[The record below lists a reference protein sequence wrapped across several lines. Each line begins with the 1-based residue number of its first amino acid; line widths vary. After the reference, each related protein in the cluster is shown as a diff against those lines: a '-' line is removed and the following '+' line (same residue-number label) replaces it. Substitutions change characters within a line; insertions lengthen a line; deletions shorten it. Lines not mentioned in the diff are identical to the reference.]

1 MKITIRDPLKLLPYQ
16 TGLVA
21 PPLQQ
26 VAAVGQSPLD
36 VDQRVVVL
44 GDPVPIVFCRRLG
57 GVGGVFVSPAATEGR
72 FQNNASTNVLTVRLQ
87 LVLSEGNVQPLQLRD
102 VFQRACR
109 VGTWKQSYNA
119 RTQNWVPGNFIVAV
133 AGTEFWDAPVYCGTG
148 GTYANMT
155 TVSYL
160 NTHDDGDETWSKQV
174 HCFVRRG
181 MQVTRIRDNIF
192 GPSNNLIDLALY
204 LIRQTSRFPEAM
216 INLDEM
222 LTAANFC
229 NANSLFYNG
238 VFNQSTNLEDWL
250 EQTSRGFLLRTSD
263 RAGKKTLRPRLPFN
277 DDHTIKTTV
286 ISWVFTFSEDHVLP
300 DGFEINYIPLSER
313 KPICAQMLWRQQPDD
328 DIGIIRSTEVRFDN
342 QALNGP
348 FEQYDLSEFC
358 TSENHA
364 VKVGAYNVA
373 RRQYIEHTLRLR
385 VRPDSFN
392 STLALGDIVRVLLNR
407 ETTPG
412 VVTLH
417 NYLYEVERIDRDISG
432 VVELD
437 LTHFPVNSQGQSIL
451 ALLVNDAVGA
461 GFQLPTGRADF
472 SCDDEGRRD
481 DTTELESDSYTDPS
495 LPGSGDFGYDLPPFN
510 PFDPNN
516 PNAPLDPS
524 NPYDPFPPG
533 GGFDSGGGPV
543 NPSDPLDEP
552 VGNPITGATGLDDRP
567 IVGDNLNLVPP
578 CPEGKVDWYRVDK
591 TTDERIFIKS
601 DPLGDGW
608 EAGSSLSITADDT
621 NFGIEAEASCPDP
634 GSPSGFGTPVVSSL
648 DLSVQPDVAQ
658 WTYARWKGTVQG
670 VSLTTDWVNFSD
682 SGAIPNAFLTI
693 SGALEGT
700 FFGNIPI
707 TSSPFYD
714 FGEDNP
720 LADLTYWNMP
730 PYGPVRWRA
739 SVLAIDNSIGSGGLD
754 KYLGGLGINGNANFS
769 NPAQPV
775 VSMPSTTQVG
785 ITYEIQGEWEFS
797 QDQSTVGLVWEGD
810 TLSSTPF

>member
-44 GDPVPIVFCRRLG
+44 GDPVPIVFCRRLD

-328 DIGIIRSTEVRFDN
+328 DIGIIRSAEVRFDN

-417 NYLYEVERIDRDISG
+417 NYLYEVERINRNISG

-451 ALLVNDAVGA
+451 ALIVNDAVGA

-472 SCDDEGRRD
+472 SCDDEGRRGD
-481 DTTELESDSYTDPS
+481 DTTELVSDPYTDPN
-495 LPGSGDFGYDLPPFN
+495 LPDPGDFEYDVPEYE
-510 PFDPNN
+510 
-516 PNAPLDPS
+516 PS
-524 NPYDPFPPG
+524 PPG
-533 GGFDSGGGPV
+533 GGFGSGGGPE
-543 NPSDPLDEP
+543 NPPDPLDEP
-552 VGNPITGATGLDDRP
+552 IVPVIEGASGQNGRPILSDVLTMPDICPGMRTEWFLIPSDGGESIMVGSGVAASYLIGPEATGFSVFAR
-567 IVGDNLNLVPP
+567 G
-578 CPEGKVDWYRVDK
+578 C
-591 TTDERIFIKS
+591 
-601 DPLGDGW
+601 
-608 EAGSSLSITADDT
+608 
-621 NFGIEAEASCPDP
+621 CPDP
-634 GSPSGFGTPVVSSL
+634 SAPGGFAACQQSETTLVAKGGELAVPGALLTDIFNWNILRNGVITTGLVGGPVI
-648 DLSVQPDVAQ
+648 Q
-658 WTYARWKGTVQG
+658 
-670 VSLTTDWVNFSD
+670 
-682 SGAIPNAFLTI
+682 AFLQRTNSEI
-693 SGALEGT
+693 KPYRYYVEIITNTGESALLNNAGGIFTDIFTLE
-700 FFGNIPI
+700 NIPDI
-707 TSSPFYD
+707 SFEYGAGSYTP
-714 FGEDNP
+714 P
-720 LADLTYWNMP
+720 ADW
-730 PYGPVRWRA
+730 
-739 SVLAIDNSIGSGGLD
+739 SDLD
-754 KYLGGLGINGNANFS
+754 
-769 NPAQPV
+769 
-775 VSMPSTTQVG
+775 
-785 ITYEIQGEWEFS
+785 
-797 QDQSTVGLVWEGD
+797 
-810 TLSSTPF
+810 

>member
-16 TGLVA
+16 TGLIA

-26 VAAVGQSPLD
+26 VAAVGQLPLD

-238 VFNQSTNLEDWL
+238 VFKQSTNLEDWL
-250 EQTSRGFLLRTSD
+250 ERASRGFLLRTSD

-417 NYLYEVERIDRDISG
+417 NYLYEVERINRNISG

-451 ALLVNDAVGA
+451 ALIVNDAVGA

-472 SCDDEGRRD
+472 SCDDEGRRGD
-481 DTTELESDSYTDPS
+481 DTTELVSDPYTDPN
-495 LPGSGDFGYDLPPFN
+495 LPDPGDFEYDVPEYE
-510 PFDPNN
+510 
-516 PNAPLDPS
+516 PS
-524 NPYDPFPPG
+524 PPG
-533 GGFDSGGGPV
+533 GGFGSGGGPE
-543 NPSDPLDEP
+543 NPPDPLDEP
-552 VGNPITGATGLDDRP
+552 IVPVIEGASGQNGRPILSDVLTMPDICPGMRTEWFLIPSDGGESIMVGSGVAANYLIGPEATGFS
-567 IVGDNLNLVPP
+567 V
-578 CPEGKVDWYRVDK
+578 
-591 TTDERIFIKS
+591 
-601 DPLGDGW
+601 
-608 EAGSSLSITADDT
+608 
-621 NFGIEAEASCPDP
+621 FGRGCCPDP
-634 GSPSGFGTPVVSSL
+634 SAPGGFVACQQSETTLVAKGGELAVPGALLTDIFNWNILRNGVVTTGLVGGPVI
-648 DLSVQPDVAQ
+648 Q
-658 WTYARWKGTVQG
+658 
-670 VSLTTDWVNFSD
+670 
-682 SGAIPNAFLTI
+682 AFLQRTNSEI
-693 SGALEGT
+693 EPYTYYVEIITNTGESALLNNAGGIFTDIFTLE
-700 FFGNIPI
+700 NIPVI
-707 TSSPFYD
+707 SFEYGAGSYTP
-714 FGEDNP
+714 P
-720 LADLTYWNMP
+720 ADW
-730 PYGPVRWRA
+730 
-739 SVLAIDNSIGSGGLD
+739 SDLD
-754 KYLGGLGINGNANFS
+754 
-769 NPAQPV
+769 
-775 VSMPSTTQVG
+775 
-785 ITYEIQGEWEFS
+785 
-797 QDQSTVGLVWEGD
+797 
-810 TLSSTPF
+810 

>member
-1 MKITIRDPLKLLPYQ
+1 MNITIRDPLSLLPYQ
-16 TGLVA
+16 TGLIA

-26 VAAVGQSPLD
+26 AAAMGQSQLD
-36 VDQRVVVL
+36 ADQRDVVL
-44 GDPVPIVFCRRLG
+44 GEPVPIVFGRRLNN
-57 GVGGVFVSPAATEGR
+57 VGGVFVSPAATEGR

-87 LVLSEGNVQPLQLRD
+87 LVLSEGNIPPLQLRD

-119 RTQNWVPGNFIVAV
+119 RTEDWEPGNFIVAV

-155 TVSYL
+155 TLSYL
-160 NTHDDGDETWSKQV
+160 NTHDDGDETWKKQV
-174 HCFVRRG
+174 HCFVREG
-181 MQVTRIRDNIF
+181 MQVTRILDDTL

-222 LTAANFC
+222 EAAATFT
-229 NANSLFYNG
+229 NANGLFYNG
-238 VFNQSTNLEDWL
+238 VFNQSANLEDWL

-263 RAGKKTLRPRLPFN
+263 RAGKKTLRPRLPVN
-277 DDHTIKTTV
+277 ANGTIKTTV

-300 DGFEINYIPLSER
+300 DGFEINYIPLAER

-451 ALLVNDAVGA
+451 ALLVDDAVGV

-472 SCDDEGRRD
+472 SCDDEDRRD
-481 DTTELESDSYTDPS
+481 DETALVSDPYTDPN
-495 LPGSGDFGYDLPPFN
+495 LPDPGDFGYDLPPF
-510 PFDPNN
+510 DPSE
-516 PNAPLDPS
+516 PLDPS

-533 GGFDSGGGPV
+533 GGFGSGGGPV
-543 NPSDPLDEP
+543 NPSDPFDEP

-601 DPLGDGW
+601 DPLGGGW

-621 NFGIEAEASCPDP
+621 NFVMEAEASCPDP

-648 DLSVQPDVAQ
+648 DLPVQPDVAQ

-670 VSLTTDWVNFSD
+670 VSVTTGWVNFSN
-682 SGAIPNAFLTI
+682 SGAIPNAFLTV
-693 SGALEGT
+693 SGALRGT
-700 FFGNIPI
+700 IFGNIPV
-707 TSSPFYD
+707 TSNPYYD
-714 FGEDNP
+714 FGENSP
-720 LADLTYWNMP
+720 IADETYWDMP
-730 PYGPVRWRA
+730 PYGPIRWRA
-739 SVLAIDNSIGSGGLD
+739 SVLAIDNSIATGGISPS
-754 KYLGGLGINGNANFS
+754 YLGGLGINGNANFS
-769 NPAQPV
+769 APAQPV
-775 VSMPSTTQVG
+775 VVLPNTTQVG
-785 ITYEIQGEWEFS
+785 ITYEIQGKWEFS

>member
-1 MKITIRDPLKLLPYQ
+1 MSITIRDPLSLLPYQ

-26 VAAVGQSPLD
+26 VAAVGQSQLD
-36 VDQRVVVL
+36 ADQRDVVL
-44 GDPVPIVFCRRLG
+44 GEPVPIVFGRRLNN
-57 GVGGVFVSPAATEGR
+57 VGGVFVSPAATEGR
-72 FQNNASTNVLTVRLQ
+72 FENNISTNVLTVRLQ
-87 LVLSEGNVQPLQLRD
+87 LVLSEGNIPPLQLRD

-119 RTQNWVPGNFIVAV
+119 RTENWEPGNFIVAV
-133 AGTEFWDAPVYCGTG
+133 ANTEFWNAPVYCGTG

-155 TVSYL
+155 TLSYL
-160 NTHDDGDETWSKQV
+160 NTHDDGDETWKKQV
-174 HCFVRRG
+174 HCFVREG
-181 MQVTRIRDNIF
+181 MQVTRILDDTL

-222 LTAANFC
+222 EAAATFT
-229 NANSLFYNG
+229 NANGLFYNG
-238 VFNQSTNLEDWL
+238 VFNQSANLEDWL

-263 RAGKKTLRPRLPFN
+263 RAGKKTLRPRLPVN
-277 DDHTIKTTV
+277 ANGTIKTTV

-300 DGFEINYIPLSER
+300 DGFEINYIPLAER

-342 QALNGP
+342 QAFNGP

-392 STLALGDIVRVLLNR
+392 STLALGDTVRVRLNR
-407 ETTPG
+407 ESTPG

-451 ALLVNDAVGA
+451 ALLVDDAVGA

-472 SCDDEGRRD
+472 SCDDEDRRD
-481 DTTELESDSYTDPS
+481 DETALVSDPYTDPN
-495 LPGSGDFGYDLPPFN
+495 LPDPGDFGYDLPPF
-510 PFDPNN
+510 DPSE
-516 PNAPLDPS
+516 PLDPS

-533 GGFDSGGGPV
+533 GGFDPGDEPE
-543 NPSDPLDEP
+543 NPLDPFDEP

-578 CPEGKVDWYRVDK
+578 CPGGKVDWYRVNK
-591 TTDERIFIKS
+591 TTGERTFIKS
-601 DPLGDGW
+601 DPLGGGW

-621 NFGIEAEASCPDP
+621 NFVMEAEASCPDP
-634 GSPSGFGTPVVSSL
+634 GSPDGFGSPVVSTL
-648 DLSVQPDVAQ
+648 ALPVQPNVAQ
-658 WTYARWKGTVQG
+658 WTYARWTGTKQG
-670 VSLTTDWVNFSD
+670 VSFTSAWINFSN

-693 SGALEGT
+693 SAVRQGT
-700 FFGNIPI
+700 IFGDVPI
-707 TSSPFYD
+707 TDSP
-714 FGEDNP
+714 
-720 LADLTYWNMP
+720 YWEFP
-730 PYGPVRWRA
+730 GTDSTSYWLVPQYGPIPWRA
-739 SVLAIDNSIGSGGLD
+739 SVLTIDNSIATGGIP
-754 KYLGGLGINGNANFS
+754 KKLGGLGINGSTSLNS
-769 NPAQPV
+769 NVEPV
-775 VSMPSTTQVG
+775 IAMSSTTEVG
-785 ITYEIQGEWEFS
+785 VTYQITGKWEFS
-797 QDQSTVGLVWEGD
+797 NDQSTVGLEWEGN
-810 TLSSTPF
+810 TLAGTPF